1 MSNRPRGMSQLDYL
15 WVTYGGYSISKEAQE
30 DPSVFIPTQELVLD
44 LIKQTSNKTV
54 GSISLKGNKLILY
67 STDGFEIDQVDI
79 TELTSNN
86 VKLVDFGSKLI
97 SQQDIDKGC
106 QFELNT
112 KVYYIKLDNGQQF
125 YAKQESLSGSE
136 TSSIK
141 TEIIDGKIV
150 STLKIDSN
158 QGNVLLSTDKG
169 LKATLP
175 FKNLGVPVQF
185 TYITQDEYNQLSEH
199 KLGTLYFIKD
209 KPYYYLNGVK
219 VGGESTVEIV
229 DQLPVLGENGKLY
242 ILKTGNQYRI
252 YTYSNGVAIA
262 VGSEGELAL
271 DKVNQRVLDIE
282 QTLTWKEY

>member
-1 MSNRPRGMSQLDYL
+1 MNNRPRGMSQLDYL
-15 WVTYGGYSISKEAQE
+15 WVTYGGYSISKEAQK
-30 DPSVFIPTQELVLD
+30 DPSIFIPTQEFVLD

-112 KVYYIKLDNGQQF
+112 KVYYIKLSNGQQF
-125 YAKQESLSGSE
+125 YAKQQSGSE
-136 TSSIK
+136 TNSIK
-141 TEIIDGKIV
+141 TEIIDDKIV

-185 TYITQDEYNQLSEH
+185 TYITQEEYDQLSEH

-219 VGGESTVEIV
+219 IGGESTVEIV
-229 DQLPVLGENGKLY
+229 DQLPVLGEDGKLY
-242 ILKTGNQYRI
+242 ILKIEDQYRI
-252 YTYSNGVAIA
+252 YTYVNGVAVAI
-262 VGSEGELAL
+262 GNKEELAL
-271 DKVNQRVLDIE
+271 DRVNQKISDIE